1 MASRHEF
8 LQSKLSEFVLSNL
21 ARVQA
26 LVITKVNDEINKIL
40 LELLNDCPPPD
51 RLERLARIVKNL
63 RPPLTKAEENLEQ
76 ARKVADILE
85 PAIDAAVLILLFLTY
100 NPLPVVSFNGQQLP
114 LQAVPPTGGI
124 LKSRTQGQEND
135 SSAMLKWYAEFIKM
149 LQDEGRAIAQG
160 VQATEGL
167 FDPII
172 NALETIDALI
182 QACLTNQDLSDEE
195 RKLLVDSIQS
205 KLNDELSIT
214 GISYVSKKSGRTYT
228 IKVIQDPESPD
239 IAPKRQ
245 AIVQDFR
252 DITVL
257 TGPSSFASDPDIL
270 VEEIK
275 FRIENQ
281 LP

>member
-21 ARVQA
+21 ARVQG
-26 LVITKVNDEINKIL
+26 LVITKINDEINKIL

-51 RLERLARIVKNL
+51 RLERLGKIVKNL
-63 RPPLTKAEENLEQ
+63 RPPIAKAEENLEQ
-76 ARKVADILE
+76 ARKVADVLE
-85 PAIDAAVLILLFLTY
+85 PAIQAATLILLFLTY
-100 NPLPVVSFNGQQLP
+100 DPRPNVSFNGQLLP

-124 LKSRTQGQEND
+124 LKTRTRGDSND
-135 SSAMLKWYAEFIKM
+135 SPAMLKWYAEFIKM
-149 LQDEGRAIAQG
+149 LRDEGRAIAQG

-167 FDPII
+167 FDPIL

-205 KLNDELSIT
+205 KLDNEISIT
-214 GISYVSKKSGRTYT
+214 GISYISKKSGRTYT

-252 DITVL
+252 DIIVL

-270 VEEIK
+270 IEEIK